1 MIEVKHL
8 IRYPLQA
15 IIRLF
20 ALLHKE
26 NSLCFY
32 IYFYH
37 LSLISLNILHTQ
49 EIGILKHLSNRK
61 YGFDKAR

>member
-8 IRYPLQA
+8 IGYPLQA

-26 NSLCFY
+26 KSLSFY

-37 LSLISLNILHTQ
+37 LSLISLNILHTGV
-49 EIGILKHLSNRK
+49 INI
-61 YGFDKAR
+61 